1 MTGAMN
7 IRSLPEN
14 CIHVYYVRIDSAKDF
29 AQSEMRILSSQEQ
42 EMLQK
47 LQRASDRRSYATAHC
62 MLRRVLADYSGESPD
77 ALQFGR
83 SEFGKP
89 FLAQAPNEKAIE
101 FNLTH
106 CESLVACAIARVAVG
121 IDVEP
126 VTRVLDAEVAKIILS
141 SKERAALESLPPTT
155 RQHRL
160 LQLWTFKEASLKAL
174 GKGLYHEPSKVE
186 INVENGDFA
195 SALILQTPPC
205 SPIRCQLFDVSITP
219 ADHFLS
225 VATTVPGSYQL
236 SSFDF
241 DI

>member
-14 CIHVYYVRIDSAKDF
+14 CIHVYYVRVDSARDF
-29 AQSEMRILSSQEQ
+29 AQSEKRILSSQEQ
-42 EMLQK
+42 EVLQK
-47 LQRASDRRSYATAHC
+47 LQRASDYRSYATAHL
-62 MLRRVLADYSGESPD
+62 MLRRVLADYCGESPD
-77 ALQFGR
+77 ALQISR

-89 FLAQAPNEKAIE
+89 FLLQAPNEKSIE

-106 CESLVACAIARVAVG
+106 CESLVACAVARVPVG

-126 VTRVLDAEVAKIILS
+126 VTRVLDTDVARIILS
-141 SKERAALESLPPTT
+141 AKEQAALASMSPTN
-155 RQHRL
+155 RQHSL
-160 LQLWTFKEASLKAL
+160 LQIWTFKEASLKAM

-186 INVENGDFA
+186 IDVENGDFA

-236 SSFDF
+236 SSIDF